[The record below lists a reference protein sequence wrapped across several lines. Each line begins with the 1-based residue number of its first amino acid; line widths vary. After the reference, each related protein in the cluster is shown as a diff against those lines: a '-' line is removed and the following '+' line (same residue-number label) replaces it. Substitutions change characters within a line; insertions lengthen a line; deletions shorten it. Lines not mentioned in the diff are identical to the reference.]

1 MCLVDFYWKTAM
13 PALNRSLRAAAGPA
27 GAISFLFSSVAT
39 AAGAWITENGGPDMA
54 MASAGRA
61 AIATN
66 GSTIAANPAGLAR
79 LERPGVVIA
88 ALPARLDLEF
98 HGTGDTAGR
107 ARNESPAIPM
117 ASAFAATRAGRW
129 GAGLGAYS
137 NVGLGFDFGEEW
149 VGSRII
155 QQAELRT
162 LNLAPAVAYRL
173 SDRLDAGASVGA
185 QYASASASVAA
196 GNDALYYGPPA
207 GLADG
212 QIRMSGDAWAPVA
225 SVGLAYRGDDGTTL
239 GVAWTS
245 AVEQSMDLAVRASG
259 LHPMLGGLLQQQG
272 PATLDLHMPQQVT
285 ASITRPIGHAT
296 MLAASAGWQQWS
308 DFGESKLRVAGRA
321 SPLFGQGLADTW
333 NVALGLEHALDP
345 RWTLAGG
352 VAYDSDPSRDGT
364 MPIYFPVAEQLRVAA
379 GLGFRASDSLR
390 LRMSVSLVDQGTIRV
405 DQASHPLPLPGIPP
419 LTGTIRDSR
428 IYVFG
433 FTADYRP

>member
-1 MCLVDFYWKTAM
+1 M
-13 PALNRSLRAAAGPA
+13 PALTSSPLVPAATLGV
-27 GAISFLFSSVAT
+27 ISFLFSGVAT

-61 AIATN
+61 AIATD

-79 LERPGVVIA
+79 LAQPGLVVA
-88 ALPARLDLEF
+88 VLPAKLDLEF

-117 ASAFAATRAGRW
+117 ASAFAATRSGRW
-129 GAGLGAYS
+129 AAGFGAYS
-137 NVGLGFDFGEEW
+137 NVGLGCDFGDDW
-149 VGSRII
+149 VGRRVI

-173 SDRLDAGASVGA
+173 SDRLDIGASVGA

-196 GNDALYYGPPA
+196 GNDALYFGPPA

-212 QIRMSGDAWAPVA
+212 QLRMNGDAWAPVS
-225 SVGLAYRGDDGTTL
+225 SVGLAYRGEGGTTL

-245 AVEQSMDLAVRASG
+245 AVDQAMDLTVRASG
-259 LHPMLGGLLQQQG
+259 LHPVLGGLLQQQG
-272 PATLDLHMPQQVT
+272 PATLDVRMPQQVT
-285 ASITRPIGHAT
+285 ASLTRPVGHGT
-296 MLAASAGWQQWS
+296 LLAASAGWQQWS
-308 DFGESKLRVAGRA
+308 DFGESRLRIAGRA
-321 SPLFGQGLADTW
+321 SPLFEHGLADTW
-333 NVALGLEHALDP
+333 SVALGLEHALNP
-345 RWTLAGG
+345 RWTIAGG
-352 VAYDSDPSRDGT
+352 MAWDSDPSRDGT
-364 MPIYFPVAEQLRVAA
+364 MPIYFPVAEQLRIAA

-390 LRMSVSLVDQGTIRV
+390 LRMSASIIDQGVIRI

-419 LTGTIRDSR
+419 LTGTVRDSR
-428 IYVFG
+428 IYVLG